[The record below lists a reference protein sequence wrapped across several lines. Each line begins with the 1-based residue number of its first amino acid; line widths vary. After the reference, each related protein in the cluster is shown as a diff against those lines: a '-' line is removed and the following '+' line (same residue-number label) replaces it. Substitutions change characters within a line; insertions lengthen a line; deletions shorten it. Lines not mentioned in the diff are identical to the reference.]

1 MQIEMHAGKF
11 ILLGMLSGTPE
22 IYTYKIPVAFRLLSL
37 SPEQNDKIKN
47 ILMIISNERNFFTVY
62 LDSF

>member
-37 SPEQNDKIKN
+37 SPEQNDK
-47 ILMIISNERNFFTVY
+47 
-62 LDSF
+62 